1 MSSTIDQ
8 VFQARGLWRW
18 FDSVVT
24 NDYDGRSEKGQDY
37 STKFGTPVAVPVGG
51 KIVRMVNNPN
61 AINWIVE
68 LQAADGSV
76 WLYQHITATV
86 KVGQIL
92 QCGDVVGTENG
103 LPVDQYSTGP
113 HIEVRYCLPGTWNP
127 KKDSWIE
134 PWVNPRA
141 IFASIGGQQAGTTG
155 PGNLLFSGSP
165 GSSSGTPGQG
175 SSTNSGPSFTLP
187 TLGLKPNA
195 GVFALL
201 QSLDT
206 ACDVV
211 NPFNVVGA
219 QQDDILGATFT
230 DPFSWIEIFG
240 ENLAADLRGLIL
252 RLLLI
257 ALGVFI
263 IWRLVK
269 DFIDLGALTQN
280 MQQLGQQATG
290 AATGA
295 AAALLA

>member
-18 FDSVVT
+18 YASTVT
-24 NDYDGRSEKGQDY
+24 NDYDGQSEKGQDY

-51 KIVRMVNNPN
+51 KIMRIVHNNN
-61 AINWIVE
+61 AINDIVE

-76 WLYQHITATV
+76 WLYQHITTV
-86 KVGQIL
+86 VKPGQIL
-92 QCGDVVGTENG
+92 QCGDVIGTENG

-113 HIEVRYCLPGTWNP
+113 HIEVRYCPPGAWNP
-127 KKDSWIE
+127 KKDSWVE
-134 PWVNPRA
+134 PWINPRT
-141 IFASIGGQQAGTTG
+141 IFATIGQQQAGTTG

-165 GSSSGTPGQG
+165 GGSSSSPGQG
-175 SSTNSGPSFTLP
+175 ATGPSFTLP
-187 TLGLKPNA
+187 SLSLAPNA
-195 GVFALL
+195 NVFALL

-206 ACDVV
+206 ALDVV
-211 NPFNVVGA
+211 NPFDVQGA

-230 DPFSWIEIFG
+230 DPMSWIEGFG
-240 ENLAADLRGLIL
+240 SNLVADLRGLVL

-263 IWRLVK
+263 IWRLMK
-269 DFIDLGALTQN
+269 DFIDIGALTQN
-280 MQQLGQQATG
+280 VQQLGQSATG